1 MNGRRPDKNRM
12 PPGGLPDIVN
22 WVPLRGRPDLIPP
35 GKKWMPPILD
45 EGETPGDQMEE
56 FPTSEFPIT
65 MAELQA
71 ATGRFKDPFKIREMF
86 EIKRRQKDNANL
98 LKELQR
104 IEEEAPRAAY
114 EKQREIRMKE
124 MMAEEGEEEEAK
136 QRQMAEEQMAE
147 EQMAEEQMAEEQ
159 MAEEQQR
166 PYQTDAAKAYFHDQP
181 RAQLIKNLK
190 KKYGDRGGRR
200 RSKKSD
206 TKKSKNKS
214 KYRSRSR
221 SRISTKRK
229 NKNRRQTRK

>member
-12 PPGGLPDIVN
+12 SPGGLPDIVN

-71 ATGRFKDPFKIREMF
+71 ATGRLKDPFKIRKMF
-86 EIKRRQKDNANL
+86 ESKRRQKDNANL

-114 EKQREIRMKE
+114 EKQREIQMKE
-124 MMAEEGEEEEAK
+124 MMAEEAEEEEAK
-136 QRQMAEEQMAE
+136 QR
-147 EQMAEEQMAEEQ
+147 Q

-190 KKYGDRGGRR
+190 KKYGVRGGRR

>member
-71 ATGRFKDPFKIREMF
+71 ATGRLKDPFKIRKMF
-86 EIKRRQKDNANL
+86 ESKRRQKDNANL

-124 MMAEEGEEEEAK
+124 MMAEEAEEEAK
-136 QRQMAEEQMAE
+136 QR
-147 EQMAEEQMAEEQ
+147 QMAEEQ

-190 KKYGDRGGRR
+190 KKYGVRGGRR

-206 TKKSKNKS
+206 IKKSKNKS
-214 KYRSRSR
+214 KSRSR